1 MTLLWKICPNKRL
14 PPIHTRHASPH
25 PLPHPQHSCAFVQ
38 ERQICWILSR
48 LQRLKGIRLA
58 SDVLTPFPTFTL
70 SFLASTVGLPVFSCV
85 YSRHVDQMKRATLL
99 RGWKRG
105 EKKNWFKSF
114 WFFICCMKKKPH
126 NNHALAKVCM
136 SAGDNLDRC
145 PWTFSPSQ
153 SLMPISFSFSP
164 FLFSQSSLW
173 KMHLRF
179 SWHSDN
185 KRAAWAAGK
194 SCAWWWV
201 GDKEVATVSEITD
214 TSGTSSRY
222 LLISDE

>member
-1 MTLLWKICPNKRL
+1 MCWRHFLLL
-14 PPIHTRHASPH
+14 PS
-25 PLPHPQHSCAFVQ
+25 AFWLYFHGWPV
-38 ERQICWILSR
+38 C
-48 LQRLKGIRLA
+48 
-58 SDVLTPFPTFTL
+58 V
-70 SFLASTVGLPVFSCV
+70 FLRVFSACR
-85 YSRHVDQMKRATLL
+85 SN
-99 RGWKRG
+99 
-105 EKKNWFKSF
+105 EKGNPTQRMEKGGKKELAQK
-114 WFFICCMKKKPH
+114 FFFLSAVWKKPH
-126 NNHALAKVCM
+126 NNHTLAKVCM

-153 SLMPISFSFSP
+153 FLMPISFSFSP
-164 FLFSQSSLW
+164 FLFSLSSLW